1 MLEKNSD
8 SEVHVEQIEQR
19 PTSSIAF
26 GLERIG
32 LIAVKAPIVSCI
44 ILFAL
49 VVGAIFGIQR
59 IKIDDSLSQLF
70 RSDSREYRQYESE
83 IKRFPATEF
92 DVLVVVEGKNLLAR
106 ENLEKLRDFVTDL
119 QLVEGTRG
127 LISLFSARQAP
138 APGKF
143 PAALFPAQLPEGAAY
158 DRFIETVKSNELIRG
173 KLLSEDGTLALIVLS
188 LEPEVVQSNKLG
200 QTVGDIRKLMADDLG
215 DTGLKVELSGVPV
228 MQLEIRNAVERDGL
242 TYNILGILAGCVIAI
257 IFFRKISFMVVAAF
271 PPIIA
276 ILLALGGLGW
286 AGFSLNMFLNV
297 MTPLIMVISFSDSMQ
312 LTFAARDRLIAGQDK
327 FTAFRNAVLVV
338 GPACVLTHATAGI
351 SFIALQ
357 FSNSDLIRKF
367 GEAGL
372 AATIIALVAV
382 LSLVPVFGVLFVRNE
397 RIFAVKFRSA
407 DLGVQMLRNFCYW
420 IAVRMVSRPGLF
432 SLIAVLFVGGLA
444 TIYANLE
451 PRYRLADQVPDKQ
464 QAVAAS
470 GLLDKKLTGAN
481 AIDVLIE
488 FPKGASLYAPET
500 LQTIAEVHSAVEKQ
514 AGVGNVWSL
523 ETLRRWLAEKTGK
536 SDVATLKQ
544 YVDVIPKYLVQR
556 FIDANQDAVVVSGRV
571 PDLDSSRILPV
582 VEKLDHTLDAVRKA
596 HPGYEIA
603 VTGLSAIA
611 ARNSANMI
619 EKLNHGLT
627 IEFAL
632 VAIFIGLAFRSVVVM
647 FACILPGIFPV
658 VLSGT
663 LLWLL
668 GEGLQ
673 FASVVALTVSFGL
686 GLSATIHFL
695 NRLRQESKPGV
706 TPDVAVERATV
717 LMGPALILTTV
728 VLACGLVVTVFS
740 ALPSLRLF
748 GWLSAF
754 SMVAALVADLFIL
767 RPTAMFLITLS
778 QRIRGITHSDGPAQQ
793 PGGNG

>member
-1 MLEKNSD
+1 MLENNITD
-8 SEVHVEQIEQR
+8 PN
-19 PTSSIAF
+19 PTKPAKKPVSIAF

-32 LIAVKAPIVSCI
+32 LIAVRTPVLSCL

-49 VVGAIFGIQR
+49 VIAAIFGIQR

-70 RSDSREYRQYESE
+70 RSNTKEYRQYEDVT
-83 IKRFPATEF
+83 KRFPSTEY
-92 DVLVVVEGKNLLAR
+92 DVLVVVEGKTLLERA
-106 ENLEKLRDFVTDL
+106 NLEKLRDMVTDL

-138 APGKF
+138 APGKL
-143 PAALFPAQLPEGAAY
+143 PAALFPSELPKGTDY
-158 DRFIETVKSNELIRG
+158 DKFIETVKTNEIIRG
-173 KLLSEDGTLALIVLS
+173 KLLSEDGTLALVVLS
-188 LEPEVVQSNKLG
+188 LEPSIVSSGGLNK
-200 QTVGDIRKLMADDLG
+200 TITDIRKIMNDDLA
-215 DTGLKVELSGVPV
+215 DTGLSRELSGVPV
-228 MQLEIRNAVERDGL
+228 MQLEIRNAVARDGL
-242 TYNILGILAGCVIAI
+242 IYNVAGILAGCLIAI
-257 IFFRKISFMVVAAF
+257 VFFRKVSFMIVAAF
-271 PPIIA
+271 PPLLA
-276 ILLALGGLGW
+276 ILLALGVLGW

-312 LTFAARDRLIAGQDK
+312 LTFAARDRLLAGEDR
-327 FTAFRNAVLVV
+327 FTAFRNAILVV

-351 SFIALQ
+351 SFLALQ
-357 FSNSDLIRKF
+357 FSDSALIRAF

-372 AATIIALVAV
+372 AATIIALLAV
-382 LSLVPVFGVLFVRNE
+382 LSLVPVFGVLLVRNE
-397 RIFAVKFRSA
+397 EVFAAKFKTA
-407 DLGVQMLRNFCYW
+407 DAGVNALRAFCYW

-432 SLIAVLFVGGLA
+432 SLIAVMLVGGLA
-444 TIYANLE
+444 VVYANLE

-470 GLLDKKLTGAN
+470 GRLDAKLTGAN
-481 AIDVLIE
+481 PIDVLIE
-488 FPKGASLYAPET
+488 FPKGESLYSPQT
-500 LQTIAEVHSAVEKQ
+500 LQTIADVHAMVEQQ

-523 ETLRRWLAEKTGK
+523 ETLRRWLAEKAGS
-536 SDVATLKQ
+536 SDVATLKE
-544 YVDVIPKYLVQR
+544 YVDLLPEHLVRR
-556 FIDANQDAVVVSGRV
+556 FISKDQDAVVVSGRV
-571 PDLDSSRILPV
+571 PDLDSSQILPV
-582 VEKLDHTLDAVRKA
+582 VDKLDASLNEVRNK

-619 EKLNHGLT
+619 EKLNRGLT

-663 LLWLL
+663 VLWLL

-695 NRLRQESKPGV
+695 NRLRLET
-706 TPDVAVERATV
+706 TPDIDPAVAVERATV
-717 LMGPALILTTV
+717 LVGPALILTTV

-740 ALPSLRLF
+740 DLPSLRLF

-754 SMVAALVADLFIL
+754 AMVAALFADLFIL
-767 RPTAMFLITLS
+767 RPTAMFLINLS
-778 QRIRGITHSDGPAQQ
+778 QRLSGTGVHAKPAE
-793 PGGNG
+793 

>member
-1 MLEKNSD
+1 MLEKTRDN
-8 SEVHVEQIEQR
+8 EIHVEMVEA
-19 PTSSIAF
+19 PPAKSIAF
-26 GLERIG
+26 GIERLG
-32 LIAVKAPIVSCI
+32 LIPMKAPILSCI
-44 ILFAL
+44 ILVGL
-49 VVGAIFGIQR
+49 IIGAIFGIDR

-70 RSDSREYRQYESE
+70 RSNTKEFKQYEE
-83 IKRFPATEF
+83 VTKKFPAEEF
-92 DVLVVVEGKNLLAR
+92 DVLVVVEGKTLLER
-106 ENLEKLRDFVTDL
+106 DNLEKLRDFVTDL

-127 LISLFSARQAP
+127 LVSLFSARQAP
-138 APGKF
+138 APGKL
-143 PAALFPAQLPEGAAY
+143 PAALFPAELPEGADY
-158 DRFIETVKSNELIRG
+158 DKFIETVKSNEIIRG

-188 LEPEVVQSNKLG
+188 LEPEVVASSKLG
-200 QTVGDIRKLMADDLG
+200 KVVGDIRKLMKEDLG
-215 DTGLKVELSGVPV
+215 NTGLNVELSGVPV

-242 TYNILGILAGCVIAI
+242 TYNILGILAGCIIAI
-257 IFFRKISFMVVAAF
+257 IFFRKISFMIVAAF
-271 PPIIA
+271 PPLIA

-286 AGFSLNMFLNV
+286 ANFNLNMFLNV

-327 FTAFRNAVLVV
+327 VTAFRNAVLVV
-338 GPACVLTHATAGI
+338 GPACVLTHGTAGI

-372 AATIIALVAV
+372 AATIIALIAV

-397 RIFAVKFRSA
+397 KFFAVKFQSA
-407 DLGVQMLRNFCYW
+407 DAGVQALRNFCYW

-451 PRYRLADQVPDKQ
+451 PRYRLADQVPDKR

-470 GLLDKKLTGAN
+470 NRLDAKLTGAN
-481 AIDVLIE
+481 PINVLIT
-488 FPKGASLYAPET
+488 FPKGESLYSPET
-500 LQTIAEVHSAVEKQ
+500 LQAIADVHSTVEAT
-514 AGVGNVWSL
+514 AGVGNVWSI
-523 ETLRRWLAEKTGK
+523 ETLRRWLAEKAGTA
-536 SDVATLKQ
+536 DVATLQ
-544 YVDVIPKYLVQR
+544 EYVNVIPEHLVRR
-556 FIDANQDAVVVSGRV
+556 FIDAKQDAVVVAGRV
-571 PDLDSSRILPV
+571 PDLDSSQLLPV
-582 VEKLDHTLDAVRKA
+582 VEKLDNELDAVRKK

-603 VTGLSAIA
+603 VTGLAAIA
-611 ARNSANMI
+611 ARNSSNMI
-619 EKLNHGLT
+619 EKLNRGLT
-627 IEFAL
+627 VEFAL
-632 VAIFIGLAFRSVVVM
+632 VAIFIGLAFRSWVVM

-663 LLWLL
+663 VLWAL

-695 NRLRQESKPGV
+695 NRLRLESKPGV
-706 TPDVAVERATV
+706 SSAVAVERATV
-717 LMGPALILTTV
+717 LVGPALILTTV

-740 ALPSLRLF
+740 DLPSLRLF

-767 RPTAMFLITLS
+767 RPTAMFLINLWE
-778 QRIRGITHSDGPAQQ
+778 RFH
-793 PGGNG
+793 GGRSGRAVG

>member
-1 MLEKNSD
+1 MLERNTIDPDAKKL
-8 SEVHVEQIEQR
+8 ERR
-19 PTSSIAF
+19 PMSIAF

-32 LIAVKAPIVSCI
+32 LIAIRAPVLSCI
-44 ILFAL
+44 ILLAM
-49 VVGAIFGIQR
+49 VIGAVFGIER

-70 RSDSREYRQYESE
+70 RSSSKEYRQYEAVT
-83 IKRFPATEF
+83 KRFPSTEY
-92 DVLVVVEGKNLLAR
+92 DVLVVVEGKTLLQR
-106 ENLEKLRDFVTDL
+106 PNLEKLRDLVTDL

-138 APGKF
+138 APGKL
-143 PAALFPAQLPEGAAY
+143 PAALFPSELPQGADY
-158 DRFIETVKSNELIRG
+158 DKFIETVKTNEIIRG

-188 LEPEVVQSNKLG
+188 LDPSI
-200 QTVGDIRKLMADDLG
+200 VGNSGLKKTITDIRKIMTDDLAG
-215 DTGLKVELSGVPV
+215 TGLTKELSGVPV

-242 TYNILGILAGCVIAI
+242 IYNIAGILAGCLIAI
-257 IFFRKISFMVVAAF
+257 LFFRKVSFMIVAAF
-271 PPIIA
+271 PPLLA
-276 ILLALGGLGW
+276 ILLSLGILGW

-312 LTFAARDRLIAGQDK
+312 LTFAARDRLLAGEDR
-327 FTAFRNAVLVV
+327 FSAFRNAILVV

-351 SFIALQ
+351 SFLALQ
-357 FSNSDLIRKF
+357 FSDSDLIRTF

-372 AATIIALVAV
+372 AATIIALLAV
-382 LSLVPVFGVLFVRNE
+382 LSLVPVFGVLLVRNE
-397 RIFAVKFRSA
+397 QVFAAKFA
-407 DLGVQMLRNFCYW
+407 TGDAGVNALRAFCYW

-432 SLIAVLFVGGLA
+432 SLIAVVFVGGLA
-444 TIYANLE
+444 VVYANLE

-470 GLLDKKLTGAN
+470 GRLDAKLTGAN
-481 AIDVLIE
+481 PIDVLIE

-500 LQTIAEVHSAVEKQ
+500 LQTIADVHAMVETQ

-523 ETLRRWLAEKTGK
+523 ETLRRWLAQKAGS
-536 SDVATLKQ
+536 SDVATLKE
-544 YVDVIPKYLVQR
+544 YVSVIPEHLVRR
-556 FIDANQDAVVVSGRV
+556 FISADEDAVVVSGRV
-571 PDLDSSRILPV
+571 PDRDSSEILPV
-582 VEKLDHTLDAVRKA
+582 VEKLDAALNVVRQK

-619 EKLNHGLT
+619 EKLNRGLT

-632 VAIFIGLAFRSVVVM
+632 VAVFIGLAFRSWVVM

-663 LLWLL
+663 VLYAL

-695 NRLRQESKPGV
+695 NRLRLETTPGID
-706 TPDVAVERATV
+706 PALAVERATV
-717 LMGPALILTTV
+717 LVGPALILTTV

-740 ALPSLRLF
+740 DLPSLRLF

-754 SMVAALVADLFIL
+754 AMVAALVADLFIL
-767 RPTAMFLITLS
+767 RPTAMFLINLE
-778 QRIRGITHSDGPAQQ
+778 QRLRGTVGRAKPAE
-793 PGGNG
+793 

>member
-1 MLEKNSD
+1 MLEKNRDNES
-8 SEVHVEQIEQR
+8 HVEKIEQR
-19 PTSSIAF
+19 PTASIAF

-32 LIAVKAPIVSCI
+32 LIAVQAPILSCI
-44 ILFAL
+44 VLLGLIVAA
-49 VVGAIFGIQR
+49 VFGIER

-70 RSDSREYRQYESE
+70 RSNSKEYRQYEAVT
-83 IKRFPATEF
+83 KRFPATEF
-92 DVLVVVEGKNLLAR
+92 DVLVVIEGKTLLAR
-106 ENLEKLRDFVTDL
+106 DNLEKVRDLVTDL

-138 APGKF
+138 APGKL
-143 PAALFPAQLPEGAAY
+143 PAALFPAELPQGADY
-158 DRFIETVKSNELIRG
+158 DKFIETVKTNEIIRG

-188 LEPEVVQSNKLG
+188 LEPEVVASSKLSK
-200 QTVGDIRKLMADDLG
+200 TVGDIRKLMADDLAG
-215 DTGLKVELSGVPV
+215 SGLNAELSGVPV
-228 MQLEIRNAVERDGL
+228 MQLEIRNAVQRDGL

-257 IFFRKISFMVVAAF
+257 IFFRKISFMVIAAF
-271 PPIIA
+271 PPMIA

-286 AGFSLNMFLNV
+286 ANFNLNMFLNV

-327 FTAFRNAVLVV
+327 YTAFRNAVLVV
-338 GPACVLTHATAGI
+338 GPACVLTHGTAGI

-357 FSNSDLIRKF
+357 FSDSDLIRKF

-372 AATIIALVAV
+372 AATIIALIAV
-382 LSLVPVFGVLFVRNE
+382 LSLVPVFGVLLVRNE
-397 RIFAVKFRSA
+397 RDFAVKFRSA
-407 DLGVQMLRNFCYW
+407 DAGVQALRNFCYW

-432 SLIAVLFVGGLA
+432 SLIAMIFVGGLA
-444 TIYANLE
+444 VVYANLE

-470 GLLDKKLTGAN
+470 GRLDAKLTGAN
-481 AIDVLIE
+481 PIDVLIE

-500 LQTIAEVHSAVEKQ
+500 LQTIADVHSLVEKQ

-523 ETLRRWLAEKTGK
+523 ETLRRWLAEKAGS
-536 SDVATLKQ
+536 SDVATLKE
-544 YVDVIPKYLVQR
+544 YVSVIPEHLVRR
-556 FIDANQDAVVVSGRV
+556 FISADQDAVVVSGRV
-571 PDLDSSRILPV
+571 PDLDSSQILPV
-582 VEKLDHTLDAVRKA
+582 VEKLDDSLDAVRKE
-596 HPGYEIA
+596 HPGYGVA
-603 VTGLSAIA
+603 VTGLSVIA
-611 ARNSANMI
+611 ARNSASMI
-619 EKLNHGLT
+619 QKLNRGLT

-647 FACILPGIFPV
+647 LSCILPGIFPV

-663 LLWLL
+663 VLWLM

-695 NRLRQESKPGV
+695 NRLRLEMTPGV
-706 TPDVAVERATV
+706 GPELAVERATV
-717 LMGPALILTTV
+717 LVGPALILTTV

-740 ALPSLRLF
+740 DLPSLRLF

-754 SMVAALVADLFIL
+754 SMVSALVADLFIL
-767 RPTAMFLITLS
+767 RPTAMFLINLER
-778 QRIRGITHSDGPAQQ
+778 RIRGTAGHAKPQGKPA
-793 PGGNG
+793 

>member
-1 MLEKNSD
+1 MPDNTVIYSGSGKPA
-8 SEVHVEQIEQR
+8 R
-19 PTSSIAF
+19 PQVSIAF

-32 LIAVKAPIVSCI
+32 LIAVRTPVLSCL
-44 ILFAL
+44 ILLAL
-49 VVGAIFGIQR
+49 VIGAIFGIQR

-70 RSDSREYRQYESE
+70 RSDTKEYRQYEE
-83 IKRFPATEF
+83 VTKRFPSTEY
-92 DVLVVVEGKNLLAR
+92 DVLVVVEGKNLLER
-106 ENLEKLRDFVTDL
+106 SNLEKLRDMVTDL
-119 QLVEGTRG
+119 QLVDGTRG

-138 APGKF
+138 APGKL
-143 PAALFPAQLPEGAAY
+143 PAALFPSELPTGADY
-158 DRFIETVKSNELIRG
+158 DKFIETVKTNEIIRG
-173 KLLSEDGTLALIVLS
+173 KLLSEDGTLALVVLS
-188 LEPEVVQSNKLG
+188 LEPSIVSNSGLNK
-200 QTVGDIRKLMADDLG
+200 TITEIRKIMNDDLA
-215 DTGLKVELSGVPV
+215 DSGLSRELSGVPV

-242 TYNILGILAGCVIAI
+242 IYNVAGILAGCLIAI
-257 IFFRKISFMVVAAF
+257 VFFRKVSFMIVAAF
-271 PPIIA
+271 PPLLA

-312 LTFAARDRLIAGQDK
+312 LTFAARDRLLAGEDR
-327 FTAFRNAVLVV
+327 FSAFRNAILVV

-357 FSNSDLIRKF
+357 FSNSALIRAF

-372 AATIIALVAV
+372 AATIIALLAV
-382 LSLVPVFGVLFVRNE
+382 LSLVPVFGVLLVRNE
-397 RIFAVKFRSA
+397 QVFAAKFKTA
-407 DLGVQMLRNFCYW
+407 DAGVNALRAFCYW
-420 IAVRMVSRPGLF
+420 IAVRMVGRPGLF
-432 SLIAVLFVGGLA
+432 SLIAVLVVGGLA
-444 TIYANLE
+444 VVYANLE

-470 GLLDKKLTGAN
+470 GRLDAKLTGAN
-481 AIDVLIE
+481 PIDILVE
-488 FPKGASLYAPET
+488 FPKGETLYSPET
-500 LQTIAEVHSAVEKQ
+500 LQTIADVHALVEKQ

-523 ETLRRWLAEKTGK
+523 ETLRRWLAEKVGS
-536 SDVATLKQ
+536 SDVATLKE
-544 YVDVIPKYLVQR
+544 YVNLLPEHLVRR
-556 FIDANQDAVVVSGRV
+556 FISAEQDAVVVSGRV
-571 PDLDSSRILPV
+571 PDLDSSQILPV
-582 VEKLDHTLDAVRKA
+582 VEKLDAALNGVRKE

-611 ARNSANMI
+611 ARNSASMI
-619 EKLNHGLT
+619 EKLNRGLT
-627 IEFAL
+627 VEFAL

-663 LLWLL
+663 VLWLL

-695 NRLRQESKPGV
+695 NRLRLESAPDTDPGV
-706 TPDVAVERATV
+706 SVERATV
-717 LMGPALILTTV
+717 LVGPALILTTV

-740 ALPSLRLF
+740 DLPSLRLF

-754 SMVAALVADLFIL
+754 AMVAALVADLFIL

-778 QRIRGITHSDGPAQQ
+778 QRLRGARAEAKPAE
-793 PGGNG
+793 

>member
-1 MLEKNSD
+1 MLERNTVEADAKMLEKP
-8 SEVHVEQIEQR
+8 R
-19 PTSSIAF
+19 LSIAF

-32 LIAVKAPIVSCI
+32 LIAMRAPILSCI
-44 ILFAL
+44 ILLAM
-49 VVGAIFGIQR
+49 VIGAVFGIER

-70 RSDSREYRQYESE
+70 RSNSKEYRQYEE
-83 IKRFPATEF
+83 VTKRFPSTEY
-92 DVLVVVEGKNLLAR
+92 DVLVVVEGKTLLQR
-106 ENLEKLRDFVTDL
+106 DNLEKIRDLVTDL

-138 APGKF
+138 APGKL
-143 PAALFPAQLPEGAAY
+143 PAALFPSDLPQGADY
-158 DRFIETVKSNELIRG
+158 DKFIETVKTNEIIRG

-188 LEPEVVQSNKLG
+188 LEPSI
-200 QTVGDIRKLMADDLG
+200 VGNNGLQKTIGEIRKVMATDLA
-215 DTGLKVELSGVPV
+215 DTGLSKELSGVPV

-242 TYNILGILAGCVIAI
+242 IYNIAGILAGCLIAI
-257 IFFRKISFMVVAAF
+257 LFFRKVSFMIVAAF
-271 PPIIA
+271 PPLLA
-276 ILLALGGLGW
+276 ILLALGILGW
-286 AGFSLNMFLNV
+286 LGFSLNMFLNV

-312 LTFAARDRLIAGQDK
+312 LTFAARDRLLAGEDR
-327 FTAFRNAVLVV
+327 FSAFRNAVLVV
-338 GPACVLTHATAGI
+338 GPACVLTHATAGM
-351 SFIALQ
+351 SFLALQ
-357 FSNSDLIRKF
+357 FSDSDLIRTF

-382 LSLVPVFGVLFVRNE
+382 LSLVPVFGVLLVRNE
-397 RIFAVKFRSA
+397 QVFAAKFQAA
-407 DLGVQMLRNFCYW
+407 DAGVNALRAFCYW

-432 SLIAVLFVGGLA
+432 SLIAVVLVGGLA
-444 TIYANLE
+444 VVYANLE

-470 GLLDKKLTGAN
+470 GRLDAKLTGAN
-481 AIDVLIE
+481 PIDILIE

-500 LQTIAEVHSAVEKQ
+500 LQTIADVHSTVESQ

-523 ETLRRWLAEKTGK
+523 ETLRRWLAEKAGS
-536 SDVATLKQ
+536 SDVATLKE
-544 YVDVIPKYLVQR
+544 YVSVIPEHLVRR
-556 FIDANQDAVVVSGRV
+556 FISADQDAVVVSGRV
-571 PDLDSSRILPV
+571 PDLDSSAILPV
-582 VEKLDHTLDAVRKA
+582 VDKLDTALNKVRAK

-611 ARNSANMI
+611 ARNSASMI
-619 EKLNHGLT
+619 DKLNAGLT
-627 IEFAL
+627 IEFAF
-632 VAIFIGLAFRSVVVM
+632 VAVFIGLAFRSWVVM

-663 LLWLL
+663 VLWAL

-695 NRLRQESKPGV
+695 NRLRLET
-706 TPDVAVERATV
+706 TPDIDPALAVERATV
-717 LMGPALILTTV
+717 LVGPALILTTV

-740 ALPSLRLF
+740 DLPSLRLF

-754 SMVAALVADLFIL
+754 AMVAALVADLFIL
-767 RPTAMFLITLS
+767 RPTAMFLINLS
-778 QRIRGITHSDGPAQQ
+778 QRIRGTA
-793 PGGNG
+793 